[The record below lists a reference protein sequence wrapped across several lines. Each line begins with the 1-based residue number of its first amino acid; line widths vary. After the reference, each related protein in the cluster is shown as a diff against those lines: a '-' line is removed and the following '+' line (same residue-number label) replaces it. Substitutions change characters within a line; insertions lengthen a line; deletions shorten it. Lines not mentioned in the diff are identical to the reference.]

1 MATRFDFS
9 SFCTAVSRS
18 RARAARP
25 LRKTSSRALRSLRR
39 RSVLPPM
46 AAAAALESHPFLT
59 TATATTTATLTF
71 RPFLSRLRT
80 LRSTPTSSS
89 CVGSRAPAPAVAV
102 SPRFGGA
109 CRAQFPLRSLLP
121 HRAEAS
127 PSAAATAEVLASQGM
142 SDPEL
147 RQVLELA
154 TDEELMEFEEILY
167 GTSYFSPLLK
177 SIARRPN
184 SDSVVILDDIEERD
198 IFISKLESRFLYL
211 AADARS
217 VIRGWRPS
225 YRDVLLGVRK
235 KLGVQCS
242 RKLSTADL
250 EAEIFLHLVNE
261 YSSHQKDPVSFPW
274 GKQKSP
280 DEISSLGVNRWKVLT
295 DTAWRIGAKRLE
307 STFLKGGSALTVKT
321 IYESLASRLSGKLL
335 MEAANYEI
343 KKELVKQGGRLAAV
357 NLESRAGLLAARQ
370 GLARAASRYVGLRS
384 VMTFLGPIMWGTLL
398 ADIVIQMLG
407 TDYARIVQ
415 AIYAFAQIRLTRTS
429 YIEPHEE

>member
-1 MATRFDFS
+1 
-9 SFCTAVSRS
+9 
-18 RARAARP
+18 
-25 LRKTSSRALRSLRR
+25 
-39 RSVLPPM
+39 M
-46 AAAAALESHPFLT
+46 AAAAPPEPHPFLT
-59 TATATTTATLTF
+59 ASTTTATLTI

-89 CVGSRAPAPAVAV
+89 CVGRRAPAPAVAV
-102 SPRFGGA
+102 SLRFGGG
-109 CRAQFPLRSLLP
+109 CRARFPLRSLLP
-121 HRAEAS
+121 HRAAAS
-127 PSAAATAEVLASQGM
+127 PSAAATAEGM

-184 SDSVVILDDIEERD
+184 SDSVVVLDDIGERD
-198 IFISKLESRFLYL
+198 LFISKLESRFLYL

-217 VIRGWRPS
+217 IIRGWRPS

-250 EAEIFLHLVNE
+250 EAEIFLHLVSE

-274 GKQKSP
+274 DKQKSP
-280 DEISSLGVNRWKVLT
+280 NEISSLGVNKLKVLT
-295 DTAWRIGAKRLE
+295 DAAWRIGAKGLE

-370 GLARAASRYVGLRS
+370 GLARAASRYVGLRT

-429 YIEPHEE
+429 YMEPHEE

>member
-1 MATRFDFS
+1 
-9 SFCTAVSRS
+9 
-18 RARAARP
+18 
-25 LRKTSSRALRSLRR
+25 
-39 RSVLPPM
+39 M

-127 PSAAATAEVLASQGM
+127 PSAAATAEGM

>member
-1 MATRFDFS
+1 M
-9 SFCTAVSRS
+9 VLLLRS
-18 RARAARP
+18 RRDDA
-25 LRKTSSRALRSLRR
+25 KNC
-39 RSVLPPM
+39 VL
-46 AAAAALESHPFLT
+46 LITE
-59 TATATTTATLTF
+59 
-71 RPFLSRLRT
+71 
-80 LRSTPTSSS
+80 
-89 CVGSRAPAPAVAV
+89 
-102 SPRFGGA
+102 
-109 CRAQFPLRSLLP
+109 
-121 HRAEAS
+121 
-127 PSAAATAEVLASQGM
+127 GM

-147 RQVLELA
+147 RLVLELA

-184 SDSVVILDDIEERD
+184 SDSAVVLDDIEERD
-198 IFISKLESRFLYL
+198 LFISKLESRFLYL

-217 VIRGWRPS
+217 IIRGWRPS

-242 RKLSTADL
+242 SKLSTADL
-250 EAEIFLHLVNE
+250 EAEIFLYLVNE

-274 GKQKSP
+274 DKQKSP
-280 DEISSLGVNRWKVLT
+280 NEISDLGVNKWKVLT
-295 DTAWRIGAKRLE
+295 DTAWRIGAKGLE

-321 IYESLASRLSGKLL
+321 MYESLASRLSGKLL

-384 VMTFLGPIMWGTLL
+384 VMTFIGPM
-398 ADIVIQMLG
+398 
-407 TDYARIVQ
+407 YASSNSQ
-415 AIYAFAQIRLTRTS
+415 F
-429 YIEPHEE
+429 

>member
-1 MATRFDFS
+1 
-9 SFCTAVSRS
+9 
-18 RARAARP
+18 
-25 LRKTSSRALRSLRR
+25 
-39 RSVLPPM
+39 M
-46 AAAAALESHPFLT
+46 AAAAAPEPHLFLT
-59 TATATTTATLTF
+59 AATTTATLTI

-89 CVGSRAPAPAVAV
+89 CVGRRAPAVAV
-102 SPRFGGA
+102 SLRFGGT
-109 CRAQFPLRSLLP
+109 CRAQFPFRSLLP
-121 HRAEAS
+121 HRAAAS
-127 PSAAATAEVLASQGM
+127 PSAAAAAEGM

-147 RQVLELA
+147 RLVLELA

-184 SDSVVILDDIEERD
+184 SESVVVLDDIEERD
-198 IFISKLESRFLYL
+198 LFISKLESRFLYL

-217 VIRGWRPS
+217 IIRGWRPS

-250 EAEIFLHLVNE
+250 EAEIFLHLVSE
-261 YSSHQKDPVSFPW
+261 YSSHQKDSVSFPW
-274 GKQKSP
+274 DKQKSP
-280 DEISSLGVNRWKVLT
+280 NEISTLGVNKWKVLT
-295 DTAWRIGAKRLE
+295 DAAWRIGAKGLE

>member
-1 MATRFDFS
+1 
-9 SFCTAVSRS
+9 
-18 RARAARP
+18 
-25 LRKTSSRALRSLRR
+25 
-39 RSVLPPM
+39 M
-46 AAAAALESHPFLT
+46 AAAAALKPLSFLATASSTASLT
-59 TATATTTATLTF
+59 TRSPLA
-71 RPFLSRLRT
+71 SLRT
-80 LRSTPTSSS
+80 LRSNPSS
-89 CVGSRAPAPAVAV
+89 CVGRCAPAPALAV
-102 SPRFGGA
+102 SPRCGGA
-109 CRAQFPLRSLLP
+109 CRSRFPLRSLLP
-121 HRAEAS
+121 HRAAAS
-127 PSAAATAEVLASQGM
+127 PSAAAAAEGM

-147 RQVLELA
+147 RLVLELA

-184 SDSVVILDDIEERD
+184 SDSSVVLDDIEERD
-198 IFISKLESRFLYL
+198 LFISKLESRFLYL

-217 VIRGWRPS
+217 IIRGWRPS

-235 KLGVQCS
+235 KLGVRCS
-242 RKLSTADL
+242 SKLSTADL

-261 YSSHQKDPVSFPW
+261 YSSHQKDP
-274 GKQKSP
+274 KQKSSN
-280 DEISSLGVNRWKVLT
+280 EISNLGINKWKVLT
-295 DTAWRIGAKRLE
+295 DTAWRIGAKGLE

-321 IYESLASRLSGKLL
+321 IYESLANRLSGKLL
-335 MEAANYEI
+335 REAANYEI

-384 VMTFLGPIMWGTLL
+384 VMTLLGPIMWGTLL